1 MSSISDTENIRTIY
15 QQFCSRILIRMYNVK
30 IKMLKNLRMRRTK
43 NVSHQKQMI
52 KIKYMEHVFRNRNR
66 TNFENSFRKQIS
78 KTDFNNRNIEKKIKY
93 MELACW
99 TQKQDQFWKQFS
111 ETEYRERINIKY
123 MELACQR
130 PLVILMLLAPEW
142 THWIY
147 TKRWKDEIFEESIN
161 DEEF

>member
-52 KIKYMEHVFRNRNR
+52 KIKYMEHVFGNRNR

-99 TQKQDQFWKQFS
+99 TQKQDQF
-111 ETEYRERINIKY
+111 
-123 MELACQR
+123 
-130 PLVILMLLAPEW
+130 
-142 THWIY
+142 
-147 TKRWKDEIFEESIN
+147 
-161 DEEF
+161 